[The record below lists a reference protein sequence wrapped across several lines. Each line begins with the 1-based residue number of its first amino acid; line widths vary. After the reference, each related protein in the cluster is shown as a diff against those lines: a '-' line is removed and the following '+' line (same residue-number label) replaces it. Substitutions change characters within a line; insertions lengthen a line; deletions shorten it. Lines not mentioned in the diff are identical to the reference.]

1 MPSFHGVSNALSST
15 TDKSSKY
22 PHIVPEPAARASLV
36 VVRASAIEDVVAA
49 IAPRRPSAF
58 DDEVGASEDEDDDVP
73 ETTRPRLFL
82 DAPPRA
88 STRRARGIDEIALR
102 VTEDVVIVLD
112 QSAVVAR
119 GRRAVTSEPN
129 E

>member
-1 MPSFHGVSNALSST
+1 LGTRPPP
-15 TDKSSKY
+15 KSSKY

-73 ETTRPRLFL
+73 ETTPSSLPRRPT
-82 DAPPRA
+82 ARA
-88 STRRARGIDEIALR
+88 STRRARGSDEIALR
-102 VTEDVVIVLD
+102 VTDVVIVLD
-112 QSAVVAR
+112 QSAVVAH
-119 GRRAVTSEPN
+119 GRRAVTN

>member
-1 MPSFHGVSNALSST
+1 MLFRSRPT
-15 TDKSSKY
+15 KKRET

-49 IAPRRPSAF
+49 IASRRPSAF
-58 DDEVGASEDEDDDVP
+58 DDDVGASEDDDDDVP
-73 ETTRPRLFL
+73 ETTPSSLPRRPT
-82 DAPPRA
+82 ARA
-88 STRRARGIDEIALR
+88 STRRARGIDEIALH

-119 GRRAVTSEPN
+119 GRRAVTN